1 MKKNGIE
8 SKTKTEAPRTGRK
21 ATAPKILDDARL
33 SDQQVR
39 EALER
44 RLRHQYPLPPEKVAK
59 LFDIIIRLGRT
70 RLNTPEAGELMKVLQ
85 DEGDYLALE
94 GNASLFATE
103 VLGWPTDKADAW
115 LKSFAKGRWAEVDDI
130 IVQPNVKDR
139 RDEEVDDT
147 PAAGQRKCKD
157 TEGRNDQRTVKIE
170 KPTAEEGA
178 DDQSDENPVDGPL
191 SNIDS
196 QPRRVENAADHHNGL
211 PPANALDDQKVNAE
225 GVADDETNV
234 ATPVRDV
241 APPRIGNTL
250 ARPQRA
256 GASPTATN
264 DGEDAQRAKAFE
276 DHPLSKAFPLLSDDD
291 IEALAQDILLN
302 GLNEDIV
309 LYEEKIL
316 DGRNRYRACI
326 KKGVEPKFVQ
336 YSGESPAQF
345 VLSKNLCRRNLT
357 ASQRAVAAVELLP
370 LLEREAKQRQDQTT
384 RLQRDE
390 TGRLTSA
397 PVPEKIPGLDNEA
410 KENNS
415 DGNGN
420 PEAREHAAKT
430 MGVNPHYISDAK
442 RIKDSD
448 PELFEQVKNG
458 KVTISAAKKALA
470 KATEKETDPTEQES
484 PAASEEQFDIDC
496 AWKKL
501 EQLLVREVRSWPKAA
516 RVVFAERLEKFAIE
530 KVRRGLGESK

>member
-1 MKKNGIE
+1 MKTNSAR
-8 SKTKTEAPRTGRK
+8 SKSTSNAATPTRRK
-21 ATAPKILDDARL
+21 ATAPEILNHAPL
-33 SDQQVR
+33 GEQQVK

-44 RLRHQYPLPPEKVAK
+44 RLRHQYPLPSEQTSK
-59 LFDIIIRLGRT
+59 LFDTIIRLGRT
-70 RLNTPEAGELMKVLQ
+70 RLNTPEAGELMKAILHNVN
-85 DEGDYLALE
+85 YLALAGTPAE
-94 GNASLFATE
+94 FTRD

-115 LKSFAKGRWAEVDDI
+115 FKSFAEGRWDEVDDI

-147 PAAGQRKCKD
+147 PAAAGQRNCKD
-157 TEGRNDQRTVKIE
+157 SQGRDDRRSVKNK
-170 KPTAEEGA
+170 KPTAGEGA

-196 QPRRVENAADHHNGL
+196 QPRRIENAADHHNGV

-225 GVADDETNV
+225 WVADDETNV
-234 ATPVRDV
+234 VTPVLDV
-241 APPRIGNTL
+241 PPPRIGNTL
-250 ARPQRA
+250 I
-256 GASPTATN
+256 SPTATN
-264 DGEDAQRAKAFE
+264 DGEDAQQAKAFE
-276 DHPLSKAFPLLSDDD
+276 DHPLANAFPLLNDEDF
-291 IEALAQDILLN
+291 EALAHDILMN

-309 LYEEKIL
+309 LHEEKVL

-326 KKGVEPKFVQ
+326 KTGVSPKFLI
-336 YSGESPAQF
+336 YSGTSPVQF

-415 DGNGN
+415 DGNRN
-420 PEAREHAAKT
+420 TEAREHAAKT

-458 KVTISAAKKALA
+458 KVTISAAKKSLA
-470 KATEKETDPTEQES
+470 KATGKETDPTERES
-484 PAASEEQFDIDC
+484 PATSGEEQFDIDC
-496 AWKKL
+496 AWKRL
-501 EQLLVREVRSWPKAA
+501 EKMLVREVKLWPKAA
-516 RVVFAERLEKFAIE
+516 HVILAKRLEKFAIE